1 MGKSANLPQTR
12 LTFVLMNKSQTQGSR
27 VSIKILLSL
36 QCVVIWH
43 VSVLQIFS
51 IILFIIWHTNQRVT
65 HLLRHLLLLLLLL
78 ESLRIIMRWHLIG
91 HDDQWKESI
100 FFFFFKI
107 LTTNL
112 DLFYWTTSYACL
124 ILLYI
129 HGENHSS
136 NGKSEKKGFFLFI
149 IILVSD
155 RYKKLTWRKRKIYIR
170 GCSVVCPQ

>member
-1 MGKSANLPQTR
+1 MCIPMGKSANLPQTR

-51 IILFIIWHTNQRVT
+51 IIIFIIWHTNQRVT

-100 FFFFFKI
+100 FFFQDINNK
-107 LTTNL
+107 LGPLLLNNKL
-112 DLFYWTTSYACL
+112 CL
-124 ILLYI
+124 S
-129 HGENHSS
+129 H
-136 NGKSEKKGFFLFI
+136 FI
-149 IILVSD
+149 I
-155 RYKKLTWRKRKIYIR
+155 YPR
-170 GCSVVCPQ
+170 GESFIKW